1 MSQERRGETNSDDR
15 RKIERITSPQMRIH
29 FQQIRWVMLF
39 LAILMVGSS
48 IYNFIGGVAGS
59 LSSSGSVLEFSTGLF
74 MGVIFFIL
82 AFVFWRYHHSIK
94 LFLENESASNLDRMM
109 ERQTISWIVISL
121 FSLLYVIKFLMSR

>member
-15 RKIERITSPQMRIH
+15 RKIERITSPQMKIH

-48 IYNFIGGVAGS
+48 IYNLVSGIMAG
-59 LSSSGSVLEFSTGLF
+59 GSVLEFSSGF
-74 MGVIFFIL
+74 FVGVIFFTL

>member
-15 RKIERITSPQMRIH
+15 RKIERITSPQMKIH

-39 LAILMVGSS
+39 LAFLMIGSS
-48 IYNFIGGVAGS
+48 IFNLVSGISSGIMAG
-59 LSSSGSVLEFSTGLF
+59 GSVLEFSSGF
-74 MGVIFFIL
+74 FVGVIFFTL